1 MRLVGDITSNGT
13 LSDRYQ
19 QTTDFC
25 HYVKWDEKIRQKRAH
40 SGLSPDRRPLHFATY
55 LQIVSVECVEEFEIP
70 LEVFTNV
77 RLEDGFIQSLFPS
90 LASCVLISTA
100 VIGNGH
106 ALFVV
111 HRNSSK

>member
-25 HYVKWDEKIRQKRAH
+25 HYVKWDEKICQKRAH

-55 LQIVSVECVEEFEIP
+55 LQIVGIECVEEFEIP

-77 RLEDGFIQSLFPS
+77 RLEDSFLRAFSRAWQV
-90 LASCVLISTA
+90 AY
-100 VIGNGH
+100 
-106 ALFVV
+106 
-111 HRNSSK
+111 

>member
-1 MRLVGDITSNGT
+1 MCLVGDITSNGT
-13 LSDRYQ
+13 LSNEYQ

-25 HYVKWDEKIRQKRAH
+25 HYVKWDEKICQKRAH
-40 SGLSPDRRPLHFATY
+40 SGLSPDRRPLHLATY